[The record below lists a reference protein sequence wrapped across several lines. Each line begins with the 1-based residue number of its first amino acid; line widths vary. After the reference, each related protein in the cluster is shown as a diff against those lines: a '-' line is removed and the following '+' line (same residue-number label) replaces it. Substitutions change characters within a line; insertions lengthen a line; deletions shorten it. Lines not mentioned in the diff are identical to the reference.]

1 MEMGEAYKLVN
12 TLAPS
17 SLPIYRA
24 DVEKMMEGARAKH
37 RQQESAVQQGC
48 YRYAAFLLTRLH
60 ILYSRYLR

>member
-24 DVEKMMEGARAKH
+24 DVEKMMEGARAGD
-37 RQQESAVQQGC
+37 RQQKSAVQQGC
-48 YRYAAFLLTRLH
+48 YRYVAFSFTLSS
-60 ILYSRYLR
+60 ILYSRYL